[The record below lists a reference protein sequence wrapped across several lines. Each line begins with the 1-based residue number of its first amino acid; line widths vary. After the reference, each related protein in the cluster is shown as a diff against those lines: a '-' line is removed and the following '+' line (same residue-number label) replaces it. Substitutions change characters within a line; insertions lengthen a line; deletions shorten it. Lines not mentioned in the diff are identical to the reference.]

1 MYRVVL
7 VDDER
12 LILEGL
18 SKVVNWQS
26 MGCMVDGTAAD
37 GMEGLRLIRELLP
50 HIVLTD
56 IRMPN
61 MDGLTMLAALRS
73 EFPQMQ
79 VTVLTAYRD
88 FDYAQKAINLGV
100 CRYLLKPSRMEEINE
115 AIRTMVKRLEAAE
128 PSLQNEAESRLQ
140 SGAEPVPISE
150 AGSFLV
156 NAALRYMRE
165 HCTQRL
171 NLSDVAE
178 NVYVSQWHLSKLI
191 NRHTGQSFF
200 DLLGKMRIERAL
212 PLLADPSMR
221 IHAIAEQVGYS
232 DVAHFSKTFK
242 KIVGKTPGEYRA
254 SLPGGGAGRIP

>member
-26 MGCMVDGTAAD
+26 MGCMVAGTAAD

-178 NVYVSQWHLSKLI
+178 NVYVSPFSYTHLTAFTPARRS
-191 NRHTGQSFF
+191 SFPV
-200 DLLGKMRIERAL
+200 RRTAAPRRRSSTCASATHPAARAFS
-212 PLLADPSMR
+212 ASMAMWNSPSMR
-221 IHAIAEQVGYS
+221 SAA
-232 DVAHFSKTFK
+232 T
-242 KIVGKTPGEYRA
+242 T
-254 SLPGGGAGRIP
+254 RIFR